1 MVVDQKMDD
10 LGDVMQVDHQRGA
23 VSGGRQRSD
32 NHQGP
37 IEAIGAREKSGEGDD
52 GRGQLDRV
60 PVVDV
65 RLHLDGDRLPL
76 RIGGMIVGSRSG
88 ADFLMGRCRALIAG
102 HVIRAKL
109 PGGKF
114 FSVKVRVVDVASDL
128 AVLELPRGHPGFKT
142 GFSLSTVAPGS
153 FGAAVVD
160 EFDSVFGVVV
170 AGIENYTLDMLS
182 QLSIA
187 LNS

>member
-23 VSGGRQRSD
+23 MSGGRQRSD
-32 NHQGP
+32 NHLAQSRRL
-37 IEAIGAREKSGEGDD
+37 AHAKSLEKGTTVGGSSI
-52 GRGQLDRV
+52 LS
-60 PVVDV
+60 DV
-65 RLHLDGDRLPL
+65 HLHLDRDRLPL